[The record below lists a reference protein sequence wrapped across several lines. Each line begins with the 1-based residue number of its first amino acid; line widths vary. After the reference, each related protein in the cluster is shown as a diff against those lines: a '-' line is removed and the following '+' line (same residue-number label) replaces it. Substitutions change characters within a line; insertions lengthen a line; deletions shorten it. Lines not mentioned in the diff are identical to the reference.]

1 MSGVSSW
8 LLSIAGVILLSVLAE
23 LILPEGQMNKYT
35 KVIFSF
41 VVLLVI
47 ILPLPKLFGKDFNL
61 EKFFNYGENTLQED
75 YLYQINLDK
84 LTSLNEDIAE
94 ELEVSG
100 LKNVVVSINANI
112 LAEKLEIFDVF
123 VDLCDLEY
131 SENFES
137 KNITQAKQT
146 VVQIIKKHQLLEAVE
161 VKFSE

>member
-61 EKFFNYGENTLQED
+61 EKFFNYGENILQED

-84 LTSLNEDIAE
+84 LKT
-94 ELEVSG
+94 
-100 LKNVVVSINANI
+100 
-112 LAEKLEIFDVF
+112 
-123 VDLCDLEY
+123 Y
-131 SENFES
+131 SRGNFPIS
-137 KNITQAKQT
+137 
-146 VVQIIKKHQLLEAVE
+146 
-161 VKFSE
+161 

>member
-61 EKFFNYGENTLQED
+61 EKFFDYGENTLQED

-137 KNITQAKQT
+137 KNIAQAKQT

>member
-8 LLSIAGVILLSVLAE
+8 LLSIAGVILLSVLTE

-137 KNITQAKQT
+137 KNIAQAKQT